1 MKENEEEGKEMM
13 FFSLKKR
20 NFDLEDIDDE
30 PEVVDDMVL
39 ESMSSDGDDITK
51 EFEKTD
57 VLNRKERM
65 ILVPVKGTKTQDD
78 QQQKEYE

>member
-65 ILVPVKGTKTQDD
+65 ILVPVKGTKT
-78 QQQKEYE
+78 

>member
-30 PEVVDDMVL
+30 PEVMDDMVI
-39 ESMSSDGDDITK
+39 ESMSSDSDDITK
-51 EFEKTD
+51 EFEKND

-65 ILVPVKGTKTQDD
+65 ILVPVKGTKT
-78 QQQKEYE
+78 

>member
-1 MKENEEEGKEMM
+1 MKDNEEEGKEMM

-20 NFDLEDIDDE
+20 DFDLEDIEDE
-30 PEVVDDMVL
+30 PQVVDDMVL

-65 ILVPVKGTKTQDD
+65 ILVPVKGTKT
-78 QQQKEYE
+78 